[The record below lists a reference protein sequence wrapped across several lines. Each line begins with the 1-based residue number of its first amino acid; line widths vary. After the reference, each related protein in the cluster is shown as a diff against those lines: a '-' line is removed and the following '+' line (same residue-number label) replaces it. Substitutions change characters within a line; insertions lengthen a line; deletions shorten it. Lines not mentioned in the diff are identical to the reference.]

1 MNTSNTICD
10 DTARRDTARA
20 RQPAGRQ
27 RGFSMIEVL
36 AAMVIIAFGLLGLMG
51 MQATAHQAELESY
64 QRAQALILLNDMVER
79 INSNRDSAACYAV
92 TSSSSGTPYL
102 GTNTGG
108 GYLGTPDCASGFVN
122 VQTKQLAD
130 SGMTEWDLALQG
142 AAETSSGGA
151 AIGAMI
157 DARGCVSYN
166 AATQT
171 YTVAVAWQGTTDT
184 FTPVVNCANGLYGA
198 ETKRRVVWTTLKI
211 ATLS

>member
-1 MNTSNTICD
+1 
-10 DTARRDTARA
+10 
-20 RQPAGRQ
+20 
-27 RGFSMIEVL
+27 MIEVL

-79 INSNRDSAACYAV
+79 INSNRDSASCYAI
-92 TSSSSGTPYL
+92 TTAATGTPYV
-102 GTNTGG
+102 GTATGG
-108 GYLGTPDCASGFVN
+108 GYLGTPDCSSGFVN
-122 VQTKQLAD
+122 DQTKQLAD

-142 AAETSSGGA
+142 AAEASSAGA
-151 AIGAMI
+151 AVGAI
-157 DARGCVSYN
+157 NGARGCVSYD
-166 AATQT
+166 ATTQT

-198 ETKRRVVWTTLKI
+198 ETKRRVVWTTLKV